1 MDINGKINRGI
12 DLGTTNS
19 AIAAMEN
26 GKPVI
31 KKSSTQKDTTP
42 SIVSITRKCV
52 LHTGDTAANEHANQ
66 VLRATKTWSGRS
78 AGTDVFK
85 EFKRTMGSQEKYHS
99 RNLRKDFTSQQ
110 LSAEI
115 IKTLAAS
122 AEANDGGCIVISVP
136 AKFDATQKTATIEAA
151 HLAGFQ
157 YVELIQ
163 EPIAAAVA
171 FGVTTGH
178 KDGFWLVFDFGG
190 GTFDAALVRVDGGVQ
205 QVVDTEGD
213 SYLGGKDIDYAL
225 VDHIL
230 LPYVKKNFNV
240 AKIISSEKKI
250 VMLREALKVYA
261 ESAKVALST
270 ASSAE
275 VLSDLGELGCDDDGN
290 EIELDLTITREM
302 AYPIMEPFFRKAVS
316 ICQQI
321 LERNHLDGEKLTKL
335 ILVGGPTYSPYLRQM
350 LKDEV
355 SPNVDSSVDPMT
367 AVAKGA
373 TLYAATRDIPA
384 EFMAKPDADALEL
397 DLHYDT
403 MAAGTIA
410 YLAVKVKNQEAVPD
424 GMTVEVVR
432 GDGAWLSGKVAYEDS
447 GIVIELMLAEHAV
460 NNFTIFVYDEV
471 GCRVKVTPDNLTILQ
486 GTQVSAAPL
495 PYNIGFGIWDT
506 EAERQAFVPFIG
518 LEKTKPLPA
527 IGVAHGRKTTMKLVP
542 GDKKTILKIPV
553 YQAASYIA
561 GSPASLYEYIADV
574 IVTGEDVEQEVP
586 AGTEVEIQ
594 VQADSS
600 EMMTFSVSVP
610 SIDGYEDIVKTL
622 DTSPRFNSD
631 DANLLI
637 ADYAANARRI
647 LDTLESENIAVEVLK
662 NRLLALKQGQRHT
675 EKKALVEQY
684 KELLRDIYKLERDTA
699 WDRTFIKV
707 ERQMT
712 LLKLSHFVKDD
723 ENCIRAF
730 SFLEAYID
738 SARENRDVEAAKK
751 ILDEL
756 SMLRIELDWKTR
768 LPMNV
773 RWYNRNFDN
782 IQWTDKE
789 LARNYVD
796 KAMELI
802 ETEFTKE
809 EMKEALR
816 RIFNVRESAEEI
828 REAEGLLG

>member
-19 AIAAMEN
+19 AIAVMEN
-26 GKPVI
+26 GVPVI

-42 SIVSITRKCV
+42 SVVSITRKGV
-52 LHTGDTAANEHANQ
+52 IHTGDTAANELANQ

-85 EFKRTMGSQEKYHS
+85 EFKRTMGSLEVYHS
-99 RNLRKDFTSQQ
+99 KNLGKDFTSQQ

-115 IKTLAAS
+115 IKALAAS

-136 AKFDATQKTATIEAA
+136 AKFDATQKTATVEAA
-151 HLAGFQ
+151 HMAGFQ
-157 YVELIQ
+157 HVELLQ

-190 GTFDAALVRVDGGVQ
+190 GTFDAALLRVDGGVQ

-213 SYLGGKDIDYAL
+213 SFLGGKDIDYAL
-225 VDHIL
+225 VDQIL
-230 LPYVKKNFNV
+230 LPYVEKKFNV
-240 AKIISSEKKI
+240 AKIISSEKKTA
-250 VMLREALKVYA
+250 MLREALKVYA

-270 ASSAE
+270 TVFAE

-302 AYPIMEPFFRKAVS
+302 AYPIMEPFFRKAIS

-321 LERNHLDGEKLTKL
+321 LERNNLDGGKLTKL

-373 TLYAATRDIPA
+373 TLYAATRNIPE
-384 EFMAKPDADALEL
+384 EFKEMPEADSVELEL
-397 DLHYDT
+397 NYES
-403 MAAGTIA
+403 MAAGNTA
-410 YLAVKVKNQEAVPD
+410 YLAVKFKDEKAVTD
-424 GMTVEVVR
+424 GMVVEVVR
-432 GDGAWLSGKVAYEDS
+432 GDGAWLSGKLQYED
-447 GIVIELMLAEHAV
+447 GGVVIELILVENAV
-460 NNFTIFVYDEV
+460 NNFTVCLYDKV
-471 GCRVKVTPDNLTILQ
+471 GRRVTVTPDNLTILQ
-486 GTQVSAAPL
+486 GTQISAAPL
-495 PYNIGFGIWDT
+495 PYHIGFGVWDN

-518 LEKTKPLPA
+518 LEKSKPLPA
-527 IGVAHGRKTTMKLVP
+527 VGVAHGRKTTMKLVP
-542 GDKKTILKIPV
+542 GDDTTILKIPV
-553 YQAASYIA
+553 YQAGSHIA
-561 GSPASLYEYIADV
+561 GSPASLYEYVADV
-574 IVTGEDVEQEVP
+574 VITGEDVEQEVP

-594 VQADSS
+594 VQADCS

-622 DTSPRFNSD
+622 DTSPRFCAD
-631 DANLLI
+631 DADRLI
-637 ADYAANARRI
+637 SEYAANARRT
-647 LDTLESENIAVEVLK
+647 LDSLESENVAVEVLR
-662 NRLLALKQGQRHT
+662 NRLLAIKQGYRRY
-675 EKKALVEQY
+675 EKKAIVEQY
-684 KELLRDIYKLERDTA
+684 KELLRDIYNLECDTA
-699 WDRTFIKV
+699 WERTIRKV
-707 ERQMT
+707 ERQIA
-712 LLKLSHFVKDD
+712 LLKLSEIVRGD
-723 ENCIRAF
+723 ENSRRAF
-730 SFLEAYID
+730 KYLEAYIE
-738 SARENRDVEAAKK
+738 STKANRDIEAAKNLLEE
-751 ILDEL
+751 I
-756 SMLRIELDWKTR
+756 SMLNIELEWKTR

-773 RWYNRNFDN
+773 RWYNLNFDN

-789 LARNYVD
+789 LARKYVN

-802 ETEFTKE
+802 ESEFTKE

-816 RIFNVRESAEEI
+816 RIYNVRESVEEI

>member
-19 AIAAMEN
+19 AIAVMEN
-26 GKPVI
+26 GAPVI

-42 SIVSITRKCV
+42 SVVSITRKGV
-52 LHTGDTAANEHANQ
+52 IHTGDTAANELANQ

-78 AGTDVFK
+78 ASTDVFK
-85 EFKRTMGSQEKYHS
+85 EFKRTMGSLEVYHS
-99 RNLRKDFTSQQ
+99 KNLGKDFTSQQ

-115 IKTLAAS
+115 IKALAAS

-136 AKFDATQKTATIEAA
+136 AKFDATQKTATVEAA
-151 HLAGFQ
+151 HMAGFQ
-157 YVELIQ
+157 YVELLQ

-190 GTFDAALVRVDGGVQ
+190 GTFDAALIRVDGGVQ

-213 SYLGGKDIDYAL
+213 SFLGGKDIDYAL
-225 VDHIL
+225 VDNIL

-240 AKIISSEKKI
+240 TKITSSEKKLM
-250 VMLREALKVYA
+250 MLREALKVYA

-270 ASSAE
+270 AAAAE

-302 AYPIMEPFFRKAVS
+302 AYPIMEPFFRKAIN
-316 ICQQI
+316 ICKQI
-321 LERNHLDGEKLTKL
+321 LDRNHLDGDKLTKL

-373 TLYAATRDIPA
+373 TLYAATRNIPERLKA
-384 EFMAKPDADALEL
+384 TPAADAVEIE
-397 DLHYDT
+397 LHYET
-403 MAAGTIA
+403 MAAGTTA
-410 YLAVKVKNQEAVPD
+410 YLAVKVKDGKAVTD
-424 GMTVEVVR
+424 GMVVEVMR
-432 GDGAWLSGKVAYEDS
+432 GDGAWLSGIVPYDDA
-447 GIVIELMLAEHAV
+447 GVVIELLLVENAV
-460 NNFTIFVYDEV
+460 NNFTVCLYDKV
-471 GCRVKVTPDNLTILQ
+471 GRRVTVTPDNLTILQ

-495 PYNIGFGIWDT
+495 PYHIGFGVWDT
-506 EAERQAFVPFIG
+506 EAERQAYVPFIG
-518 LEKTKPLPA
+518 LEKSKPLPA
-527 IGVAHGRKTTMKLVP
+527 VGVAHGRKTTMKLVP
-542 GDKKTILKIPV
+542 GDENTILKIPV
-553 YQAASYIA
+553 YQAASFIA
-561 GSPASLYEYIADV
+561 GSPASLYEYVADV
-574 IVTGEDVEQEVP
+574 IIAGEDVEQEVP

-622 DTSPRFNSD
+622 DTSPRFSAD
-631 DANLLI
+631 DADRLI
-637 ADYAANARRI
+637 AEYASNARHT
-647 LDTLESENIAVEVLK
+647 LDALESENVAVEVLR
-662 NRLLALKQGQRHT
+662 NRLLALKQGHRRS

-684 KELLRDIYKLERDTA
+684 KELLRDIYKLECDTA
-699 WDRTFIKV
+699 WDRTIIKV
-707 ERQMT
+707 ERQMA
-712 LLKLSHFVKDD
+712 LLKFREIARGD
-723 ENCIRAF
+723 ENSRRAF
-730 SFLEAYID
+730 KYLEAYIE
-738 SARENRDVEAAKK
+738 SAKASRDVEAAKN
-751 ILDEL
+751 ILEEI
-756 SMLRIELDWKTR
+756 SMLNIELEWKTR

-773 RWYNRNFDN
+773 RWYNNNFDN

-789 LARNYVD
+789 LARKYVN

-802 ETEFTKE
+802 ESEFTKE

-816 RIFNVRESAEEI
+816 RIYNVRESVEEI